1 MSHLLGRSNS
11 SRKKH
16 ILLQKIKNISFRAK
30 LGLAFLLLSIT
41 PMAVIALV
49 FHASFVSN
57 NNKQVADTLYSIALS
72 KENTLEQHLLGL
84 RQQALHFSNT
94 DFVRYA
100 MSRFYGFSYAFDLIA
115 NEPKQAAEMLLS
127 TYLQAGDFKNLPSK
141 LGMTVGSY
149 AHVHDRF
156 HEGFIDYL
164 AVSDFNDIILIN
176 LSGQVVYS
184 TNKDGYF
191 TENLRSASLQTSS
204 LGQAFIALERELG
217 NTITA
222 ETAKPMLFYD
232 FSFDVI
238 KQAVVSYFIMP
249 INNHGRYT
257 GYIAYALPT
266 TPLTKIM
273 ASRQGLGLTGETYV
287 LNKQGYP
294 ISALQTQDKEYQLLN
309 LHQQQTPLWLD
320 ALHHSNRHNS
330 GTLLTQNYQGVA
342 TLAAYVNLDLMGQ
355 KWVIVAEQ
363 ANSEIQASSIRFRN
377 LIILIGFISMAI
389 ITAIVYLLSRS
400 LTRPLESLMLAT
412 EAVSQGEWDRH
423 LLGRGRRD
431 EIGRLA
437 AQFDVMQDAITDQ
450 MKVINDT
457 NQQLEEKVAVINE
470 QNIALLQAD
479 KIKDEFLTNTSHEL
493 RTPLTGVIGIT
504 ESVLNGVAG
513 PCSQEQTKQLTL
525 ALNGA
530 KRLAHLVDDLLDF
543 HKVKNNR
550 LRVDMNCV
558 SANVTV
564 GGVLALS
571 KHLIG
576 SKPIELVADLPA
588 NELFV
593 TADPIRFEQV
603 LFNLVNN
610 AIKYTDSGKI
620 TVSVAAQGE
629 QVMIAVQ
636 DTGMGIAPYNQARI
650 FDPFKQLDG
659 SETRSQGGS
668 GLGLAISQQLINL
681 MKGRLTVE
689 SEEGKGSCFRFSL
702 GRCQPISPMLMSA
715 NSNAH
720 YLDLDEGIAQMDA
733 GASEMSKQSGLT
745 NDELTQVGRR
755 ILVVDDEQMNLQVL
769 KNHLS
774 LAGYQIMLMTNGE
787 DALAFLQQ
795 QQVDL
800 LILDVMMP
808 KISGFTVAQEVRKT
822 YDSAHLPILMLT
834 AKTRVKDIMTGF
846 HAGANDYLMKPFVK
860 DELLARV
867 HNLLELKQAAQFSQE
882 NKLLKQEVAR
892 RIEAENA
899 LQASQARM
907 TQLLE
912 NVEDAIV
919 IINPF
924 NQVVF
929 FNLAAQRL
937 LGYEQGNIIGA
948 DVGMIM
954 AQYDLERI
962 SRGLQQQARFE
973 LQLDFVAVNG
983 DKIRSQAFVSQVHQG
998 KGGAMGDISIVLHQT
1013 QAHGDNVSA
1022 QSNHVAAHSLSELEY
1037 RQVLVAIMTQA
1048 LALWQD
1054 VTGKTKI
1061 ELAEESKI
1069 WKVYLDR
1076 SSAQTRT
1083 LDRYFL
1089 VQTLP
1094 KIPRWRDVLR
1104 TATFVKQQCGKQA
1117 EQDRIIEL
1125 DALALKVKNYFAQ
1138 K

>member
-1 MSHLLGRSNS
+1 M
-11 SRKKH
+11 
-16 ILLQKIKNISFRAK
+16 LQKIKNISFRAK

-41 PMAVIALV
+41 PMAVIAIV

-100 MSRFYGFSYAFDLIA
+100 MSRFYGFSYAFNLIA
-115 NEPKQAAEMLLS
+115 DEPKQAADLLLS

-156 HEGFIDYL
+156 HDGFIDYL
-164 AVSDFNDIILIN
+164 TVSDFNDIILIN

-184 TNKDGYF
+184 TKKDGYF
-191 TENLRSASLQTSS
+191 TENLRSGELQSS
-204 LGQAFIALERELG
+204 PLGQAFVALERELG
-217 NTITA
+217 NTIIA
-222 ETAKPMLFYD
+222 ETAKPMLFHDY
-232 FSFDVI
+232 SFDNI

-287 LNKQGYP
+287 INKQGYP
-294 ISALQTQDKEYQLLN
+294 ISALQTQESQYQILN
-309 LHQQQTPLWLD
+309 LHQQQKPLWLD

-330 GTLLTQNYQGVA
+330 GTLLTQNYQGIA
-342 TLAAYVNLDLMGQ
+342 TLAAYVNLDLMGH

-363 ANSEIQASSIRFRN
+363 ANSEIQATSIRFRN
-377 LIILIGFISMAI
+377 LIILIGVISVAI
-389 ITAIVYLLSRS
+389 IIAIVYLLSRS

-412 EAVSQGEWDRH
+412 EAVTLGEWDRH

-470 QNIALLQAD
+470 QNIALRQAD

-513 PCSQEQTKQLTL
+513 PCSDEQAKQLNL

-550 LRVDMNCV
+550 LRVDMSCV

-564 GGVLALS
+564 SGVLALS

-576 SKPIELVADLPA
+576 NKPVELNADLPTD
-588 NELFV
+588 EIFV
-593 TADPIRFEQV
+593 NADPIRFEQV

-610 AIKYTDSGKI
+610 AIKYTDSGQI
-620 TVSVAAQGE
+620 TVSVVAQGE
-629 QVMIAVQ
+629 QVMIAVK
-636 DTGMGIAPYNQARI
+636 DTGMGIAPVNQARI

-659 SETRSQGGS
+659 SETRRQGGS
-668 GLGLAISQQLINL
+668 GLGLAISQQLISL
-681 MKGRLTVE
+681 MKGNLSVE
-689 SEEGKGSCFRFSL
+689 SEEGKGSCFRFNL
-702 GRCQPISPMLMSA
+702 GRCQPLAPMLPQGVNAAYQLALSDGQQMGE
-715 NSNAH
+715 SN
-720 YLDLDEGIAQMDA
+720 Q
-733 GASEMSKQSGLT
+733 ASEPFNFTKD
-745 NDELTQVGRR
+745 DELTQVGRR

-774 LAGYQIMLMTNGE
+774 LAGYQIKLMTNGD

-822 YDSAHLPILMLT
+822 FDNATLPILMLT

-846 HAGANDYLMKPFVK
+846 HVGANDYLMKPFVK

-899 LQASQARM
+899 LQASQVRM

-929 FNLAAQRL
+929 FNQGAQRL
-937 LGYEQGNIIGA
+937 LGYSQAQMIGV
-948 DVGMIM
+948 DVNQIM
-954 AQYDLERI
+954 AQCELERI
-962 SRGLQQQARFE
+962 SRGLTQQTRFE
-973 LQLDFVAVNG
+973 LQLDFVSANG
-983 DKIRSQAFVSQVHQG
+983 DKIRSQAFVSQVNQG
-998 KGGAMGDISIVLHQT
+998 KGSAMGDISIVLHQT
-1013 QAHGDNVSA
+1013 QGDVMGT
-1022 QSNHVAAHSLSELEY
+1022 QSNLGPSLCLSELEY
-1037 RQVLVAIMTQA
+1037 RQVLVDIMTKA

-1054 VTGKTKI
+1054 ATGKSKI
-1061 ELAEESKI
+1061 DLAQQSKI

-1089 VQTLP
+1089 LQTLP

-1104 TATFVKQQCGKQA
+1104 TAAFVKQQCAKQA
-1117 EQDRIIEL
+1117 EAERITEL
-1125 DALALKVKNYFAQ
+1125 EELTLKVKNYFAQ

>member
-1 MSHLLGRSNS
+1 M
-11 SRKKH
+11 
-16 ILLQKIKNISFRAK
+16 LQKIKNISFRAK

-41 PMAVIALV
+41 PMALIAIV

-100 MSRFYGFSYAFDLIA
+100 MSRFYGFSYAFDLISD
-115 NEPKQAAEMLLS
+115 EPDKAAELLLA
-127 TYLQAGDFKNLPSK
+127 TYQQAGDFKNLPSK

-156 HEGFIDYL
+156 HDGFIDYL

-191 TENLRSASLQTSS
+191 TENLRASSLQTSP
-204 LGQAFIALERELG
+204 LGRAFVELERERG
-217 NTITA
+217 NTLTA
-222 ETAKPMLFYD
+222 ETTKPMLFYD
-232 FSFDVI
+232 FSYDAI

-266 TPLTKIM
+266 KPLSKIM

-294 ISALQTQDKEYQLLN
+294 ISALQTQDMAYQLLN

-330 GTLLTQNYQGVA
+330 GTLLTQNYQGIA
-342 TLAAYVNLDLMGQ
+342 TLAAYINLELMGQ

-377 LIILIGFISMAI
+377 LIILIGCVSVAI
-389 ITAIVYLLSRS
+389 IAAIVYLLSRS

-412 EAVSQGEWDRH
+412 EAVTLGEWDRH

-437 AQFDVMQDAITDQ
+437 AHFDVMQDAITDQ

-470 QNIALLQAD
+470 QNLALRQAD

-550 LRVDMNCV
+550 LRVNLSCV

-571 KHLIG
+571 EHLIG
-576 SKPIELVADLPA
+576 SKSLELVADLPV

-620 TVSVAAQGE
+620 TVSVALQGD
-629 QVMIAVQ
+629 QVRIAVQ
-636 DTGMGIAPYNQARI
+636 DTGMGIAPANQARI
-650 FDPFKQLDG
+650 FDPFKQIDG

-668 GLGLAISQQLINL
+668 GLGLAISQQLISL
-681 MKGRLTVE
+681 MNGHLSVT
-689 SEEGKGSCFRFSL
+689 SEEGKGSCFSFSL
-702 GRCQPISPMLMSA
+702 GRCQPIGSMLMPT
-715 NSNAH
+715 NNM
-720 YLDLDEGIAQMDA
+720 YYN
-733 GASEMSKQSGLT
+733 GLAESHEPVEQAKNQPSLA

-755 ILVVDDEQMNLQVL
+755 ILVVDDEPMNLQVL

-774 LAGYQIMLMTNGE
+774 LAGYQIRLMTNGE
-787 DALAFLQQ
+787 DALTFLQQ
-795 QQVDL
+795 QRVDL

-822 YDSAHLPILMLT
+822 FSNDQLPILMLT

-882 NKLLKQEVAR
+882 NKMLKQEVAR

-912 NVEDAIV
+912 NVEDAIL

-929 FNLAAQRL
+929 FNQAAQRL
-937 LGYEQGNIIGA
+937 LGYEQANIIGA
-948 DVGMIM
+948 EVNTLISESE
-954 AQYDLERI
+954 LERI
-962 SRGLQQQARFE
+962 SRGLVQQARFE
-973 LQLDFVAVNG
+973 LQLDFVAANG
-983 DKIRSQAFVSQVHQG
+983 DKIRSQAFVSQVYHD
-998 KGGAMGDISIVLHQT
+998 KGSAMGDISIVLHQIQT
-1013 QAHGDNVSA
+1013 QGEYVGQALGCTA
-1022 QSNHVAAHSLSELEY
+1022 SLSELEY
-1037 RQVLVAIMTQA
+1037 RQVLVAIMTSA
-1048 LALWQD
+1048 LSLWQD
-1054 VTGKTKI
+1054 VTGKSKI
-1061 ELAEESKI
+1061 DLAQESKI

-1117 EQDRIIEL
+1117 EQERVTEL